1 MSVQV
6 ERTAT
11 TIENPKKGEKMGY
24 FAWANKKIREELD
37 YTDVK
42 MLKIMAFC
50 VGVPV
55 GAYFSKWVLP
65 YWWVFII
72 LSVVFHLRPWYH
84 ALRKPSGSRRGRVI
98 E

>member
-1 MSVQV
+1 
-6 ERTAT
+6 
-11 TIENPKKGEKMGY
+11 MGY

-84 ALRKPSGSRRGRVI
+84 ALRKPSGSRRGWVI